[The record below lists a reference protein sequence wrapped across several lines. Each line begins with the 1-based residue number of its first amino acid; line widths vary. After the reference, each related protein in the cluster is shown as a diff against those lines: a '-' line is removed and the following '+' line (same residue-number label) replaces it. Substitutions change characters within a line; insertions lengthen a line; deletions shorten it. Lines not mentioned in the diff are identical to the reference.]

1 MKKTLIGIFF
11 LVTAAQ
17 LGACGGST
25 KDEEAYCCI
34 NKQYYTCSDQGAQ
47 QCVESLGSNTS
58 GCSRNSAKD
67 SSCK

>member
-11 LVTAAQ
+11 LVAAAQ
-17 LGACGGST
+17 LGACGG
-25 KDEEAYCCI
+25 DEKTEAYCCI
-34 NKQYYTCSDQGAQ
+34 NKQYYTCSDQGAM
-47 QCVESLGSNTS
+47 QCLESLGANTS